1 MVGFAVLSWLVMLVC
16 AGLGLVAGIDAP
28 RRFRWGVVAVGVV
41 ALVGAYV
48 LAATVDDGQPRFLR
62 VFSRSG
68 GNAEDVTDAPRGGL
82 YLRSLAHDVGLGLL
96 VGAIFGALAR
106 RGKRR
111 RR

>member
-1 MVGFAVLSWLVMLVC
+1 VVGFAILSWLVLLVC
-16 AGLGLVAGIDAP
+16 AGIGLVSGIDAP

-62 VFSRSG
+62 VVSRSG
-68 GNAEDVTDAPRGGL
+68 GNAADVTDGARGGL
-82 YLRSLAHDVGLGLL
+82 YFRSIVHDVGLGLL
-96 VGAIFGALAR
+96 VGALFGALAS